1 MADHLHKQ
9 IRAALVSKL
18 TGLATSGARV
28 YANRLYPMDSANLPG
43 LRIYA
48 DSEDAEVLTVHP
60 TPIQRRVLTLSV
72 EACARAA
79 SGLDDSLDLMSK
91 EVETALAGGIT
102 VGSRTLYP
110 TYTGMS
116 YQDEAGDVPAGVK
129 RMQFSL
135 EFEAAANAPD
145 TLI

>member
-9 IRAALVSKL
+9 IRGALVTKL

-28 YANRLYPMDSANLPG
+28 YANRLYPMDAAQLPG

-48 DSEDAEVLTVHP
+48 DAEDVEVLTVHP
-60 TPIQRRVLTLSV
+60 TPIARRVLTVSV

-79 SGLDDSLDLMSK
+79 SGLDDTLDQMSK
-91 EVETALAGGIT
+91 EVETALAGGIA
-102 VGSRTLYP
+102 VGSRTLFP
-110 TYTGMS
+110 TYSGMS
-116 YQDEAGDVPAGVK
+116 YQDEPGDVPAGVK